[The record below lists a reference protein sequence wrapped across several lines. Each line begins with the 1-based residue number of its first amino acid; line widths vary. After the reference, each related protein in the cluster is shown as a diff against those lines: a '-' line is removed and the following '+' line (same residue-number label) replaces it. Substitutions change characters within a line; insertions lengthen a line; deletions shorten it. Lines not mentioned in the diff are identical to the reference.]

1 MMNSLTLIA
10 CATCKADP
18 DSAVA
23 KAQDAAVLVMLAVLA
38 FGMITAFSFILYF
51 IRKHNN
57 PSHV

>member
-1 MMNSLTLIA
+1 MMNSLTIIS
-10 CATCKADP
+10 CATCLVDP

-38 FGMITAFSFILYF
+38 FGMITAISFILYF

-57 PSHV
+57 TSHV